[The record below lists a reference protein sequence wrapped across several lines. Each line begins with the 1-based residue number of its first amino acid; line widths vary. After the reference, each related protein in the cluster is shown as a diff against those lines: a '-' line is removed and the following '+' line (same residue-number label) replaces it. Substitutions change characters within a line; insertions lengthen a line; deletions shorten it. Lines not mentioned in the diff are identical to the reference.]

1 VIFNRSGLRLK
12 FVSAISLL
20 LVMTLG
26 LSAYYLT
33 TEEGELLDLSLSARA
48 KSLGRFASMIS
59 PQSVY
64 SFDIVTL
71 DNYVSQI
78 SQDPEV
84 SFSLIMSDEGK
95 PMTTVLPGGYDRA
108 EVLALV
114 RGEKTQNN
122 LEVMAFPIETDGVF
136 LGTLYVAVD
145 HSLTRQL
152 IRYNLLQHLS
162 IYAGIIL
169 FLALIIY
176 FVFYHLVLRRLN
188 HLNEGAQQISEGNYQ
203 LSLPLQG
210 ADELT
215 DLTRCFNEMAAEIRQ
230 ERDALQKSHRSL
242 EAEIAQRLSVE
253 QNLRMA
259 ASVFEHAREGI
270 FFTNPEGIIFEMNAA
285 FTQLTGYG
293 RDEVLGQNPRFLQ
306 SGVHEPAFFQLMWQ
320 RIAQD
325 GYWTGEI
332 WNRLKDGRIAPQ
344 LMTISS
350 VTDGEGNL
358 THYMALFTD
367 ISVQKQ
373 HQKELEHIAHYDPLT
388 GLPNRVLLADRLHQA
403 MLHTTREQKSLAVAY
418 LDLDGFKQVN
428 DQYGHAE
435 GDRLLTMLAGRMQEV
450 LRQSDTI
457 GRLGGDEFVAILN
470 VLQPETCEAFLQRLL
485 EVVSQPV
492 SMNGVEFKVSVS
504 VGVTFYPQA
513 EPVDADQL
521 LRQADQAMY
530 QAKIAGKNRFTFFDP
545 SLEEHLRGQHQILE
559 QVRLALHN
567 GEMALYY
574 QPKVNLRTGQVVGA
588 EGLIRWQHPEEGLR
602 LPASFLP
609 ALENQPLQVE
619 LGEWVIRQALQQ
631 IRAWR
636 GTPLAFP
643 LSINLDAYHLQQADF
658 LQRFKAILAEFPDVD
673 PSFLELEL
681 LETSELRDLNRVT
694 YVMEACA
701 QLGVTFALDDFG
713 TGYSSLAMLKHLP
726 VVHLKIDRAFV
737 RDMLND
743 SHDLAIVEGVLG
755 LTTAFQRKAIAEG
768 LETVEHGNILLQ
780 LGCDLAQG
788 YGIARPMPAD
798 DMPGWLVRWLPEPS
812 WSDQRVINRDE
823 LPGLFAMVD
832 HRTWIDAV
840 VACLQDEQQPLPS
853 MDLQASRFGE
863 WLEATGRDSYAN
875 EPGFAVMY
883 EQHQQIHQLAQV
895 LLALRDR
902 GEWDEARNR
911 LPELQRLRAGLL
923 CQMNLLFSHRQVH

>member
-1 VIFNRSGLRLK
+1 MIFNRSGLRLK

-619 LGEWVIRQALQQ
+619 LGV
-631 IRAWR
+631 
-636 GTPLAFP
+636 G
-643 LSINLDAYHLQQADF
+643 
-658 LQRFKAILAEFPDVD
+658 D
-673 PSFLELEL
+673 PSG
-681 LETSELRDLNRVT
+681 TAADPGMAWDASGVS
-694 YVMEACA
+694 A
-701 QLGVTFALDDFG
+701 Q
-713 TGYSSLAMLKHLP
+713 Y
-726 VVHLKIDRAFV
+726 
-737 RDMLND
+737 
-743 SHDLAIVEGVLG
+743 
-755 LTTAFQRKAIAEG
+755 
-768 LETVEHGNILLQ
+768 
-780 LGCDLAQG
+780 
-788 YGIARPMPAD
+788 
-798 DMPGWLVRWLPEPS
+798 
-812 WSDQRVINRDE
+812 
-823 LPGLFAMVD
+823 
-832 HRTWIDAV
+832 
-840 VACLQDEQQPLPS
+840 
-853 MDLQASRFGE
+853 
-863 WLEATGRDSYAN
+863 
-875 EPGFAVMY
+875 
-883 EQHQQIHQLAQV
+883 
-895 LLALRDR
+895 
-902 GEWDEARNR
+902 
-911 LPELQRLRAGLL
+911 
-923 CQMNLLFSHRQVH
+923 